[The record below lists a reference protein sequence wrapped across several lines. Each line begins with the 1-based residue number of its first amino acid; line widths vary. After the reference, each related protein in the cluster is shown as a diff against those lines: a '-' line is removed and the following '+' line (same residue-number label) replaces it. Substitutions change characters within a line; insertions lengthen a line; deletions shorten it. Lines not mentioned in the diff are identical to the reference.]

1 MQSMKEEILDL
12 LILGNYSFE
21 EVASDWGMSVEEVRA
36 IYRKEMS
43 E

>member
-1 MQSMKEEILDL
+1 MKEEILDL
-12 LILGNYSFE
+12 LILGGYSFE
-21 EVASDWGMSVEEVRA
+21 EVASEFEMSVEEIRA

>member
-1 MQSMKEEILDL
+1 MKEEILDL
-12 LILGNYSFE
+12 LILGGYSFE
-21 EVASDWGMSVEEVRA
+21 EVAIEFEMSVEEIHA